1 VRTGHYEVEIKL
13 AVRDA
18 AGLRRRLVRL
28 RAREVSPRVL
38 EQNTLYDTP
47 DGGLARHGQ
56 LIRLRTEVPAPK
68 ANRFSRAGRGRSA
81 RSSPMRAVLT
91 YKGPTQRVD
100 ESAQS
105 LGRRFKIRREYE
117 VVVENGE
124 QMRLILEALG
134 LRPLFRY
141 EKYRTA
147 YRLPRVAGVN
157 IDLDE
162 TPIGTFLELEGAPA
176 GIDRAAAVLGYTVS
190 EYILQSYGGLYIRD
204 CRKRGLKPKDMLF
217 SRKKSDRNRHSL
229 LDKVARSI

>member
-18 AGLRRRLVRL
+18 AGLRRRLLHL

-47 DGGLARHGQ
+47 DGGFARHGQ

-68 ANRFSRAGRGRSA
+68 AKRLSRAGRGQNA
-81 RSSPMRAVLT
+81 GSSPLRAVLT
-91 YKGPTQRVD
+91 YKGPLQRAD
-100 ESAQS
+100 EPAQS

-162 TPIGTFLELEGAPA
+162 TPIGMFLELEGEPA

-190 EYILQSYGGLYIRD
+190 EYILQSYGALYIRD
-204 CRKRGLKPKDMLF
+204 CRKRGLEPKDMLF
-217 SRKKSDRNRHSL
+217 SRKKSSESSFF
-229 LDKVARSI
+229 A